1 VNRKSVYI
9 LSLGCPKNLVDSEVL
24 SALLSRSD
32 LHITDRPDRADT
44 IVVNTCAFILPARE
58 ESIEEILRMAAW
70 KKKGRCQR
78 LVVAGCLP
86 QRFGAELA
94 RELPEV
100 DLFLGTGDFPEI
112 LGHLKRLDEGREE
125 GPLLRVGDPSF
136 LMDAATPRTVSTAYY
151 SYLKIAEGCSNR
163 CAYCVIPS
171 IRGPFRSRPM
181 ADVVAEAERLA
192 VEGTREL
199 ILIAQDTTAWG
210 RDLRGRPTLNGLL
223 KRLCN
228 LEGPRWIRLLYAYP
242 KNITAELLSTMAAE
256 EKVCLYL
263 DIPVQHISDR
273 ILRSMN
279 RKGTSAF
286 IRKKIAEIREVVPD
300 IALRTSLIVGFPG
313 ETEEQFEG
321 LLRFVQ
327 ETRFE
332 SLGVF
337 TYSPEEGTMAAE
349 MPGQVPEA
357 EKARRQGLIME
368 AQSAISDEIN
378 LARIGAV
385 EEVLIEGKTDRADF
399 PFWGRARFQAPEIDG
414 ITYVKGQNLQPGD
427 LIRCRI
433 TDATFYDLFADS
445 RGKA

>member
-1 VNRKSVYI
+1 MNQKSVYI

-24 SALLSRSD
+24 SALLSRSG
-32 LHITDRPDRADT
+32 LHITDRADRADT

-58 ESIEEILRMAAW
+58 ESIEEILRMAVW
-70 KKKGRCQR
+70 KKKGRCRR

-86 QRFGAELA
+86 QRYGAELA

-112 LGHLKRLDEGREE
+112 LAHLKHLDEGKKK
-125 GPLLRVGDPSF
+125 GPLLRVGDPSY
-136 LMDAATPRTVSTAYY
+136 LMDAATPRTVSTALY
-151 SYLKIAEGCSNR
+151 SYLKIAEGCSNC

-181 ADVVAEAERLA
+181 ADIVSEAERLA
-192 VEGTREL
+192 AEGSREI

-210 RDLRGRPTLNGLL
+210 RDLRGKPTLNGLL
-223 KRLCN
+223 KRLCAV
-228 LEGPRWIRLLYAYP
+228 EGPRWIRLLYAYP

-256 EKVCLYL
+256 EKICRYL
-263 DIPVQHISDR
+263 DIPVQHIDDR

-286 IRKKIAEIREVVPD
+286 IRKKIAEIRRAVPD
-300 IALRTSLIVGFPG
+300 VALRTSLIVGFPG

-321 LLRFVQ
+321 LLRFVK

-337 TYSPEEGTMAAE
+337 TYSPEEGTDAAR
-349 MPGQVPEA
+349 MPGQVPEE
-357 EKARRQGLIME
+357 EKVRRQGLIME
-368 AQSAISDEIN
+368 AQAAISDEIN

-385 EEVLIEGKTDRADF
+385 EEVLIEGKTDKTDF
-399 PFWGRARFQAPEIDG
+399 PFYGRTRFQAPEIDG
-414 ITYVKGQNLQPGD
+414 ITRVRAKKLAPGD
-427 LIRCRI
+427 IVRCSI
-433 TDATFYDLFADS
+433 TAAALYDLYTE
-445 RGKA
+445 KAGD

>member
-1 VNRKSVYI
+1 LNQKSVYI

-24 SALLSRSD
+24 SALLSRSG

-58 ESIEEILRMAAW
+58 ESIEEILRMAEW

-78 LVVAGCLP
+78 LVVTGCLP
-86 QRFGAELA
+86 QRYGAELA

-112 LGHLKRLDEGREE
+112 RAHLERLDKSKKK
-125 GPLLRVGDPSF
+125 GPLLRVGNPSF
-136 LMDAATPRTVSTAYY
+136 LMDAATPRTVSTAFYG
-151 SYLKIAEGCSNR
+151 YLKIAEGCSNC

-181 ADVVAEAERLA
+181 ADIVAEAERLA
-192 VEGTREL
+192 AEGTREL

-223 KRLCN
+223 KRLCAV
-228 LEGPRWIRLLYAYP
+228 EEPRWIRLLYAYP

-256 EKVCLYL
+256 EKLCRYL
-263 DIPVQHISDR
+263 DIPVQHIDDKV
-273 ILRSMN
+273 LRAMN

-286 IRKKIAEIREVVPD
+286 IRKKIAEIRETVPD

-313 ETEEQFEG
+313 ETDEQFEG

-337 TYSPEEGTMAAE
+337 TYSPEEGTKAAE

-357 EKARRQGLIME
+357 EKVRRQGLIME

-378 LARIGAV
+378 LERTGAV

-399 PFWGRARFQAPEIDG
+399 PFWGRTRFQAPEIDG
-414 ITYVKGQNLQPGD
+414 ITYVRAKKLAPGD
-427 LIRCRI
+427 IVRCTI
-433 TDATFYDLFADS
+433 TAAALYDLYAE
-445 RGKA
+445 KAGD

>member
-1 VNRKSVYI
+1 LNRKSVYI

-24 SALLSRSD
+24 SALLSRSG
-32 LHITDRPDRADT
+32 LRITDRPDRAET

-58 ESIEEILRMAAW
+58 ESIEEILRMAVW
-70 KKKGRCQR
+70 KKKGRCQS

-86 QRFGAELA
+86 QRYGAELA

-112 LGHLKRLDEGREE
+112 LAHLERLDEGKKK
-125 GPLLRVGDPSF
+125 GPLLKVGDPSF
-136 LMDAATPRTVSTAYY
+136 LMNATTPRTVSTAFYG
-151 SYLKIAEGCSNR
+151 YLKIAEGCSNC

-181 ADVVAEAERLA
+181 ADIVAEAERLA
-192 VEGTREL
+192 AEGTREL

-256 EKVCLYL
+256 EKVCRYL

-286 IRKKIAEIREVVPD
+286 IRKKIAEIREAVPD

-337 TYSPEEGTMAAE
+337 TYSPEEGTEAAR
-349 MPGQVPEA
+349 MPGQVPEE
-357 EKARRQGLIME
+357 EKVRRQGLIME

-378 LARIGAV
+378 LERTGTV

-399 PFWGRARFQAPEIDG
+399 PFWGRTRFQAPEIDG
-414 ITYVKGQNLQPGD
+414 ITYIRAKKLAPGD
-427 LIRCRI
+427 IVRCTI
-433 TDATFYDLFADS
+433 TAAALYDLYAE
-445 RGKA
+445 KAGD

>member
-1 VNRKSVYI
+1 
-9 LSLGCPKNLVDSEVL
+9 
-24 SALLSRSD
+24 
-32 LHITDRPDRADT
+32 
-44 IVVNTCAFILPARE
+44 
-58 ESIEEILRMAAW
+58 MAEW

-78 LVVAGCLP
+78 LVVTGCLP
-86 QRFGAELA
+86 QRYGAELA

-112 LGHLKRLDEGREE
+112 RAHLERLDKSKKK
-125 GPLLRVGDPSF
+125 GPLLRVGNPSF
-136 LMDAATPRTVSTAYY
+136 LMDAATPRTVSTAFYG
-151 SYLKIAEGCSNR
+151 YLKIAEGCSNC

-181 ADVVAEAERLA
+181 ADIVAEAERLA
-192 VEGTREL
+192 AEGTREL

-223 KRLCN
+223 KRLCAV
-228 LEGPRWIRLLYAYP
+228 EEPRWIRLLYAYP

-256 EKVCLYL
+256 EKLCRYL
-263 DIPVQHISDR
+263 DIPVQHIDDKV
-273 ILRSMN
+273 LRAMN

-286 IRKKIAEIREVVPD
+286 IRKKIAEIRETVPD

-313 ETEEQFEG
+313 ETDEQFEG

-337 TYSPEEGTMAAE
+337 TYSPEEGTKAAE

-357 EKARRQGLIME
+357 EKVRRQGLIME

-378 LARIGAV
+378 LERTGAV

-399 PFWGRARFQAPEIDG
+399 PFWGRTRFQAPEIDG
-414 ITYVKGQNLQPGD
+414 ITYVRAKKLAPGD
-427 LIRCRI
+427 IVRCTI
-433 TDATFYDLFADS
+433 TAAALYDLYAE
-445 RGKA
+445 KAGD

>member
-1 VNRKSVYI
+1 MNRKNVYI

-24 SALLSRSD
+24 SALLARSG

-70 KKKGRCQR
+70 KKKGHCRS

-86 QRFGAELA
+86 QRYGAELA

-112 LGHLKRLDEGREE
+112 LAHLELLDKGRGK

-136 LMDAATPRTVSTAYY
+136 LMDATTPRTVSTAFYG
-151 SYLKIAEGCSNR
+151 YLKIAEGCSNC

-192 VEGTREL
+192 AGGTREL

-210 RDLRGRPTLNGLL
+210 RDLRGRPTLNGLI

-256 EKVCLYL
+256 EKVCRYL
-263 DIPVQHISDR
+263 DIPVQHIDDKV
-273 ILRSMN
+273 LKAMN

-286 IRKKIAEIREVVPD
+286 IRKKIAEIREAVPG

-337 TYSPEEGTMAAE
+337 TYSPEEGTKAAE

-357 EKARRQGLIME
+357 EKVRRQGLIME
-368 AQSAISDEIN
+368 TQSAISDEIN
-378 LARIGAV
+378 LTRMGALD
-385 EEVLIEGKTDRADF
+385 EVLIEGKTDRTDF
-399 PFWGRARFQAPEIDG
+399 PFWGRTRFQAPEIDG
-414 ITYVKGQNLQPGD
+414 ITYVRAKKLAPGD
-427 LIRCRI
+427 IVRCKI
-433 TDATFYDLFADS
+433 TAAEIYDLYAETVGD
-445 RGKA
+445 

>member
-1 VNRKSVYI
+1 
-9 LSLGCPKNLVDSEVL
+9 
-24 SALLSRSD
+24 
-32 LHITDRPDRADT
+32 
-44 IVVNTCAFILPARE
+44 
-58 ESIEEILRMAAW
+58 
-70 KKKGRCQR
+70 
-78 LVVAGCLP
+78 
-86 QRFGAELA
+86 
-94 RELPEV
+94 
-100 DLFLGTGDFPEI
+100 
-112 LGHLKRLDEGREE
+112 
-125 GPLLRVGDPSF
+125 
-136 LMDAATPRTVSTAYY
+136 VSTAFYG
-151 SYLKIAEGCSNR
+151 YLKIAEGCSNC

-192 VEGTREL
+192 AEGTREL

-223 KRLCN
+223 KRLCAV
-228 LEGPRWIRLLYAYP
+228 EGPRWIRLLYAYP

-256 EKVCLYL
+256 EKVCRYL

-313 ETEEQFEG
+313 ETEEQFES

-337 TYSPEEGTMAAE
+337 TYSPEEGTEAAR
-349 MPGQVPEA
+349 MPGQVPEE
-357 EKARRQGLIME
+357 EKVRRQGLIME

-378 LARIGAV
+378 LGRAGAV

-399 PFWGRARFQAPEIDG
+399 PFWGRTRFQAPEIDG
-414 ITYVKGQNLQPGD
+414 ITYVTGQNLQPGD

-433 TDATFYDLFADS
+433 TGAALYDLFADS
-445 RGKA
+445 RGQA